1 MSKVDSTIKTETKN
15 IAIVVVILSA
25 LMQAVYLIIGQWNYT
40 VLLGNILGGAAGVL
54 NFFLMGLGLQS
65 ALKKD
70 VKDAKTTV
78 KFSHTYRYIILG
90 AVMVIGIFVPIFDMI
105 ATIASIFF
113 SSLGIYVR
121 FFVMKRNG
129 ATNPVS
135 AVTADNADTTPVA
148 DTNVTEEVSEE

>member
-1 MSKVDSTIKTETKN
+1 MEE
-15 IAIVVVILSA
+15 SA
-25 LMQAVYLIIGQWNYT
+25 LE
-40 VLLGNILGGAAGVL
+40 NI
-54 NFFLMGLGLQS
+54 S
-65 ALKKD
+65 EEKD

-90 AVMVIGIFVPIFDMI
+90 AVMVIGIFVPIFDMV

-121 FFVMKRNG
+121 FFAMKRNG
-129 ATNPVS
+129 TTNPVA
-135 AVTADNADTTPVA
+135 AVTADNADTTDTTPVA